1 MKFKKHSIKEKLHKN
16 TTGFTLP
23 EILVSLSLF
32 VLIIFLVNSVY
43 VLSQR
48 AYNKNSDTAELTQ
61 NVRVS
66 LDRISREIRQSTNI
80 VTELPATRDDP

>member
-1 MKFKKHSIKEKLHKN
+1 MKFKKHSIKEKLRRN
-16 TTGFTLP
+16 ITGFTLP

-32 VLIIFLVNSVY
+32 VLILLLVNSVY